1 LFAAGK
7 GNLSY
12 WFLEKKER
20 KKKKGKKNEDK
31 GLKEGAAD
39 GGKRKKLRVF
49 ARFLLQIPEKKHTF
63 VTPSQIMLME
73 DIFSKIGTT
82 QTLSQKIERRIEE
95 AIIQRKLIAGNKL
108 PSEKE
113 LCASFAVS
121 RTALREALRRLNARG
136 LIEIKKGSGMYIS
149 EICIEDAVK
158 SLNLYYDLKFDSNLI
173 AQMIEM
179 RLLFEPQ
186 IARLAARNRTEE
198 DLKILSEN
206 LADLEACNPDNTQ
219 LEADTINRFHTNITK
234 ATGNPMIV
242 VSMEPIFS
250 LLPRMRNFL
259 YANIDGEKNYT
270 LESQRKILEAIR
282 VHDDKAAHDEMRTL
296 LRRNH
301 EVYDLYF
308 KSLLAK

>member
-1 LFAAGK
+1 LHI
-7 GNLSY
+7 S
-12 WFLEKKER
+12 
-20 KKKKGKKNEDK
+20 KKG
-31 GLKEGAAD
+31 
-39 GGKRKKLRVF
+39 VH
-49 ARFLLQIPEKKHTF
+49 LQFQT
-63 VTPSQIMLME
+63 TGME

-95 AIIQRKLIAGNKL
+95 AIIQRKLILGNKL

-121 RTALREALRRLNARG
+121 RTALREALRRLDARG
-136 LIEIKKGSGMYIS
+136 LIEIRKGSGMFVS
-149 EICIEDAVK
+149 EISIEEAVK
-158 SLNLYYDLKFDSNLI
+158 PLNLYYDLKFDSNLI

-186 IARLAARNRTEE
+186 IARLAAKNRTEE
-198 DLKILSEN
+198 DLLVLKQN
-206 LADLEACNPDNTQ
+206 LIDLEECNPDNTQ

-234 ATGNPMIV
+234 ATGNPMII

-259 YANIDGEKNYT
+259 YANVDGEKEYT
-270 LESQRKILEAIR
+270 LESHQKIYEAIKAKN
-282 VHDDKAAHDEMRTL
+282 DKAAHDEMRSL

-301 EVYDLYF
+301 EVYDKYF
-308 KSLLAK
+308 KSLLAKQV